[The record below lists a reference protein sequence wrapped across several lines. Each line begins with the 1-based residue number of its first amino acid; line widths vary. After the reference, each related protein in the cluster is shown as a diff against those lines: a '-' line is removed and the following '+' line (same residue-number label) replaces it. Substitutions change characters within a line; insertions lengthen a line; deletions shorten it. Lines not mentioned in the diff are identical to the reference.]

1 VLRCLASSAGGRGT
15 GRIGAPPL
23 RAGCP
28 CGWLAGCRLAG
39 HAAGW
44 LAVRLAGWPF
54 DGSRLAAVGGQ
65 VTGRGTEGVRLSL
78 RCGRSAAA
86 DGLG

>member
-1 VLRCLASSAGGRGT
+1 VA
-15 GRIGAPPL
+15 GAPGGQGLL
-23 RAGCP
+23 RYGLAVRAA
-28 CGWLAGCRLAG
+28 GWLAGCRLAG

-65 VTGRGTEGVRLSL
+65 VTGRGT
-78 RCGRSAAA
+78 
-86 DGLG
+86 DG